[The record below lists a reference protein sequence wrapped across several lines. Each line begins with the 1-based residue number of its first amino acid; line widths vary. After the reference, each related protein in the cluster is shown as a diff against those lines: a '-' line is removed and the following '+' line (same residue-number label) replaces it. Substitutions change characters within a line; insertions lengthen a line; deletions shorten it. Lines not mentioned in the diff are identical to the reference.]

1 VRVTEAW
8 EPRKWLKRASA
19 ETAAAQYA
27 ELSSKLLA
35 LPRRGSACGGRIA
48 PEFPHGGEQGST
60 RVFEIQVAGRSRPR
74 FVKKRANR

>member
-1 VRVTEAW
+1 MRSCHLSCWHSLGEGVRVTEAW

-35 LPRRGSACGGRIA
+35 LPRRGSACDRGVGAEEMVEAR
-48 PEFPHGGEQGST
+48 
-60 RVFEIQVAGRSRPR
+60 
-74 FVKKRANR
+74 